1 MSLIHGYDSKS
12 DSEDKEPVKVVTKF
26 SQLNH
31 KPVNQMK
38 KRPHLTKGELKQRKQ
53 ARKSKGPWGSWS
65 SDDEIE
71 DEDNKDEIN
80 KIHSSLDKET
90 DLNNH
95 LSANASSEDESDD
108 KSEWSMFYGES
119 KRFKDGCGILRPPLD
134 IDTDLTKKN
143 FTFKTYLPKKIK
155 YTFPGHK
162 NGTTSLRFLPNTG
175 HLFLSGGSDSTIR
188 LWDFYHD
195 RNCIRDYNGHSKAI
209 NSLDFAPDGIKFISS
224 SYDKTVKVWDTE
236 RGEILNRLKLNS
248 GTSCCEFRPTNSNE
262 FIVGMS
268 NSKILHYD
276 MRISENYGLVQT
288 YDHHIGGILDVKYF
302 QDGSKFISSSEDKTV
317 MIWDNGINIPIKH
330 ISDTAQYS
338 MPVINTHPSQRHFC
352 TQSMDNSIYTYDMRP
367 KYKKLPNK
375 TFKGQKSV
383 GYGVGFTFSP
393 DGHYIC
399 SGDIRSKVVLWDW
412 TTSKLLKE
420 VVIPGKLPVTQVQWH
435 PQETSKLICSGP
447 SGKIHL
453 LD

>member
-1 MSLIHGYDSKS
+1 MSLIHGYSSKS
-12 DSEDKEPVKVVTKF
+12 DSEDGEPAKVISKF
-26 SQLNH
+26 SQLNP
-31 KPVNQMK
+31 KFVNRMK
-38 KRPHLTKGELKQRKQ
+38 KRSHLTKSELKQRKQ
-53 ARKSKGPWGSWS
+53 ARKAKGPWGSWS
-65 SDDEIE
+65 SDDEE
-71 DEDNKDEIN
+71 GGDDESQADHVQTNLHAEN
-80 KIHSSLDKET
+80 ET
-90 DLNNH
+90 TH
-95 LSANASSEDESDD
+95 QLSENESSEDESNQNSDH
-108 KSEWSMFYGES
+108 STFYGEGE
-119 KRFKDGCGILRPPLD
+119 RFKEGRGILKPPLD
-134 IDTDLTKKN
+134 IDTDLTKKP

-155 YTFPGHK
+155 YIFPGHT
-162 NGTTSLRFLPNTG
+162 NGTTSLKFLPNTG

-195 RNCIRDYNGHSKAI
+195 RSCIRDYNGHSKVI
-209 NSLDFAPDGIKFISS
+209 NSLDFASDGTKFLSS

-236 RGEILNRLKLNS
+236 SGQVLNRLKFKG
-248 GTSCCEFRPTNSNE
+248 GTSCCEFRPTESTE
-262 FIVGMS
+262 FIVGLS
-268 NSKILHYD
+268 DSRILHYD
-276 MRISENYGLVQT
+276 MRVSERDGHIQT
-288 YDHHIGGILDVKYF
+288 YDHHIGSILDVKYF

-317 MIWDNGINIPIKH
+317 MLWENGINIPIKH

-338 MPVINTHPSQRHFC
+338 MPFINTYPSQKYFC

-399 SGDIRSKVVLWDW
+399 SGDIRSKVIFWDW

-420 VVIPGKLPVTQVQWH
+420 VVIPGKQPITQVQWN
-435 PQETSKLICSGP
+435 PQETSKLICSGS
-447 SGKIHL
+447 SGKIYL